1 MKFAFLHKD
10 NCYTVIKE
18 ENHQIE
24 VEAQQLKKQ
33 GFVAFTQCLI
43 EAEDEH
49 TAKHVYLKRLLF
61 GVSGSCVFCLYKET
75 GMEVWRTKLTSSI
88 AVPSVYNS
96 FSIEDYK
103 IYISFGGHIV
113 CLCAFSGLEIWKN
126 EHKIIGSSPISLFSY

>member
-10 NCYTVIKE
+10 NYYTVIKD

-33 GFVAFTQCLI
+33 GFMAFTQGFI

-61 GVSGSCVFCLYKET
+61 GVSGNFVFCLYKET
-75 GMEVWRTKLTSSI
+75 GTEVWRTKLTSSI
-88 AVPSVYNS
+88 AFHLYLTLSLLKTIRSMLALGGTLYAYVPFLV
-96 FSIEDYK
+96 
-103 IYISFGGHIV
+103 
-113 CLCAFSGLEIWKN
+113 
-126 EHKIIGSSPISLFSY
+126 